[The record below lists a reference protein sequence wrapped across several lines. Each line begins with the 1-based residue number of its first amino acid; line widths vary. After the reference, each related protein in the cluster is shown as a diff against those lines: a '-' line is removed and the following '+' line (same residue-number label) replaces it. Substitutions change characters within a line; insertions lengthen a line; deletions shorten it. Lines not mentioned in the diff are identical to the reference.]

1 MSMRQPNNAASG
13 EAAVASEG
21 ILSLRLK
28 IPRPLKTM
36 RRRVSANA
44 LRLNFLVIHPFF
56 V

>member
-1 MSMRQPNNAASG
+1 MRQPNNAASG

-28 IPRPLKTM
+28 IPRPLKTL
-36 RRRVSANA
+36 RRRVPANA
-44 LRLNFLVIHPFF
+44 MRLNFLVIRPFF

>member
-1 MSMRQPNNAASG
+1 MRQPNNAASG

-28 IPRPLKTM
+28 IPRPFKTL
-36 RRRVSANA
+36 RRRVPANA
-44 LRLNFLVIHPFF
+44 MRLNFFVIRPFF